1 MNTIVFVEDD
11 AEVGSLIAAYL
22 AKHDM
27 QVTVEPRGDQAE
39 ETILR
44 ESPDLVLLDIMLP
57 GKDGMTICRDLR
69 AKWSGPIVL
78 LTSLDSDMNH
88 ILALEMGACD
98 YILKTTPPAVLL
110 ARLRLHLRQN
120 EQATLTKGLQETSLT
135 PYKALHFGTLTIDPI
150 NRVVTLA
157 NTEISL
163 STADFELLW
172 ELATHAG
179 QIMDRD
185 ALLKNLRGVSY
196 DGLDRSVDVAI
207 SRLRKKL
214 LDNAAEPYR
223 IKTVRNKGYLF
234 APHAWEKAMK
244 KLFIQFYLLLFVCFL
259 VMSLLVGLVYKF
271 TAERAGKQSL
281 DDLMNSSLYLMRSEL
296 REIPPH
302 DWGKTLKEMDL
313 NLSFDLR
320 VEPLS
325 KYHLDDISMHRLRG
339 GEIVALDDQYTFLQ
353 RIPRSHYVLAVG
365 PVPYLYYL
373 HQMRLLDI
381 ALIAFIAISLAFP
394 VFIWM
399 RPHWQDMLKLEAAA
413 QRFGDGHLNERIHFD
428 EGSSFERLGIAF
440 NQMADNI
447 NALIASKKQLIDGIA
462 HELRTPLVRL
472 RYRLE
477 MSDNLSAAESQAL
490 NRDISQLEALIEELL
505 TYARLDRPQNELH
518 LSEPDLPLWLS
529 THLADIQA
537 VTPDKTVRIKTLAQG
552 HYAALDMRLMERV
565 LDNLLNNA
573 LRYCH
578 STVETSLLLSGNRAT
593 LIVEDDGP
601 GIAPENREHIFE
613 PFVRLDPSRDRSTG
627 GCGLGLAIVHSIALA
642 MGGTVNCDTS
652 ELGGARFS
660 FSWPLWHNIPQFTSA

>member
-44 ESPDLVLLDIMLP
+44 ENPDLVLLDIMLP

-120 EQATLTKGLQETSLT
+120 EQATLSKGLQETSLT

-234 APHAWEKAMK
+234 APHAWEYAMK